1 MIIKLLTLST
11 PIGLWYYYKDT
22 IWNYAVHALAKQ
34 AKVIIKSELE
44 KEALIDLCSRNLN
57 SVIFTYVLE
66 NPLVIRKT
74 ADLFKIL
81 FETERFKN
89 LSYSLYELALKQQ
102 PVRDV
107 IKGSLLRKSMVI
119 TRDEHLRRETSSVLH
134 QEISKAA

>member
-1 MIIKLLTLST
+1 MMIKLLAISA
-11 PIGLWYYYKDT
+11 PIGLWYYYKAT

-44 KEALIDLCSRNLN
+44 KETLVDLCSRNLN

-89 LSYSLYELALKQQ
+89 LSYSLSELALQQQ

-107 IKGSLLRKSMVI
+107 IQGSLLRKGMVI
-119 TRDEHLRRETSSVLH
+119 TRDEYLRRETSSILH
-134 QEISKAA
+134 QEISKVS

>member
-1 MIIKLLTLST
+1 MIIKLLAISA

-22 IWNYAVHALAKQ
+22 IWNYAVRALAKQ

-44 KEALIDLCSRNLN
+44 KETLVDLCSRNLN

-89 LSYSLYELALKQQ
+89 LSYSLSELALQQQ

-107 IKGSLLRKSMVI
+107 IQGSLLRKSMVI
-119 TRDEHLRRETSSVLH
+119 TRDEYLRRETSTILH
-134 QEISKAA
+134 QEISK

>member
-1 MIIKLLTLST
+1 MIIKLLSLSV

-22 IWNYAVHALAKQ
+22 IWNHAVQALAKQ

-44 KEALIDLCSRNLN
+44 KETLVDLCSRNLN

-89 LSYSLYELALKQQ
+89 LSYSLSELALQQQ

-107 IKGSLLRKSMVI
+107 IQGSLLRKGMVI
-119 TRDEHLRRETSSVLH
+119 TRDEYLRRETSTILH
-134 QEISKAA
+134 QEISKVA

>member
-1 MIIKLLTLST
+1 MLIKLATLSA
-11 PIGLWYYYKDT
+11 PIGLWYYYKDA
-22 IWNYAVHALAKQ
+22 IWNYAVYALAKQ

-44 KEALIDLCSRNLN
+44 KETLVDLCSGNLN

-89 LSYSLYELALKQQ
+89 LSYSLSELALQQQ
-102 PVRDV
+102 PVREV
-107 IKGSLLRKSMVI
+107 IQGSLLRKSMVV
-119 TRDEHLRRETSSVLH
+119 TRDEYLRRETSSVLH
-134 QEISKAA
+134 EEISKAA